1 MLSFSWRR
9 FFQAKCVGGE
19 WFLLKMERTAGFA
32 GDETQPKK
40 REARHCDNV
49 SSIFQKLLE
58 LYGTSWPQ
66 GVRPK
71 QPRGYGFSPKKR
83 AAAAAAG
90 DSLEM

>member
-49 SSIFQKLLE
+49 SSIFQNCWSCMAHHGHRVFAPSSL
-58 LYGTSWPQ
+58 
-66 GVRPK
+66 GVMASRLK
-71 QPRGYGFSPKKR
+71 SGQPLP
-83 AAAAAAG
+83 
-90 DSLEM
+90 LQEIL

>member
-1 MLSFSWRR
+1 MWVVNGFCSKWSAPPVLQEMRPNQKSVRLDIVTMFLRFS
-9 FFQAKCVGGE
+9 KI
-19 WFLLKMERTAGFA
+19 AGVVW
-32 GDETQPKK
+32 P
-40 REARHCDNV
+40 
-49 SSIFQKLLE
+49 
-58 LYGTSWPQ
+58 SWPQ

>member
-49 SSIFQKLLE
+49 SSIFQNCWSCMAIMATGCSPQAASGLWLL
-58 LYGTSWPQ
+58 
-66 GVRPK
+66 
-71 QPRGYGFSPKKR
+71 
-83 AAAAAAG
+83 A
-90 DSLEM
+90 